1 MSDPFRRRIFHN
13 FGLKILSLIL
23 AVGLWLAVARDPVAE
38 VAVNV
43 PIEFQ
48 NIPQSL
54 EINTENVP
62 TAQVRVRGPAR
73 LIRQLRSN
81 DVHVQVDLTGAQP
94 GERTFDL
101 TARQIREPRDLEVV
115 QVVPSQFHISFDARS
130 MRQVEVRPRV
140 TGSFASGLRVAKVVA
155 DPSTITI
162 MGPRTRVER
171 LDAASTDPIDASGVM
186 TSQSF
191 STNVY
196 VADPLIQVVHPVP
209 IRVTVMMEKV
219 PGGPAGN

>member
-1 MSDPFRRRIFHN
+1 MAESLQKRVFHN
-13 FGLKILSLIL
+13 FGLKLLSLLL
-23 AVGLWLAVARDPVAE
+23 AVGLWLAVARDPVSE

-48 NIPQSL
+48 NIPENL

-73 LIRQLRSN
+73 LIRQLRAN
-81 DVHVQVDLTGAQP
+81 DVHVQVDLTDAKP

-115 QVVPSQFHISFDARS
+115 QVVPSQFHISFDTRS
-130 MRQVEVRPRV
+130 TRQVEVRPRI
-140 TGSFASGLRVAKVVA
+140 TGSFAAGLRIAKIVAN
-155 DPSTITI
+155 PSTILV

-186 TSQSF
+186 SSQTF

-196 VADPLIQVVHPVP
+196 VADPLIQVIHPVP
-209 IRVTVMMEKV
+209 IHVTVMMEKV
-219 PGGPAGN
+219 SGGPAGN

>member
-1 MSDPFRRRIFHN
+1 MAESLQQRVFHN
-13 FGLKILSLIL
+13 FGLKLLSLIL
-23 AVGLWLAVARDPVAE
+23 AVGLWLAVARDPVSE

-48 NIPQSL
+48 NIPDKL
-54 EINTENVP
+54 EINSENVP

-73 LIRQLRSN
+73 LVRQLRTN
-81 DVHVQVDLTGAQP
+81 DVHVQVDLSDAKP

-115 QVVPSQFHISFDARS
+115 QVVPSQFHISFDTRS
-130 MRQVEVRPRV
+130 TRQVEVRPRV
-140 TGSFASGLRVAKVVA
+140 TGSFASGLRIAKIVA
-155 DPSTITI
+155 DPSTILI

-171 LDAASTDPIDASGVM
+171 VDAASTDPIDASGVM
-186 TSQSF
+186 SSQTF

-196 VADPLIQVVHPVP
+196 VADPLIQVVHPMPV
-209 IRVTVMMEKV
+209 RVTVMMEKV
-219 PGGPAGN
+219 SGAPAGN

>member
-1 MSDPFRRRIFHN
+1 MAGSLQQRIFHN
-13 FGLKILSLIL
+13 FGLKLLSLLL
-23 AVGLWLAVARDPVAE
+23 AVGLWLAVARDPVSE

-48 NIPQSL
+48 NIPENL

-73 LIRQLRSN
+73 LIRQLRTN
-81 DVHVQVDLTGAQP
+81 DVHVQVDLTDAKP

-101 TARQIREPRDLEVV
+101 TARQIREPRDLDVV
-115 QVVPSQFHISFDARS
+115 QVVPSQFQISFDTRS
-130 MRQVEVRPRV
+130 TRQVEVHPRV
-140 TGSFASGLRVAKVVA
+140 IGNFASGLRIAKIVAE
-155 DPSTITI
+155 PNLITI
-162 MGPRTRVER
+162 MGPRARVER
-171 LDAASTDPIDASGVM
+171 LDAATTDPIDASGVVS
-186 TSQSF
+186 SQTF

-209 IRVTVMMEKV
+209 VRVTVMMEKAS
-219 PGGPAGN
+219 GGPAGN

>member
-1 MSDPFRRRIFHN
+1 MAESLQQRVFHN
-13 FGLKILSLIL
+13 FGLKLLSLIL
-23 AVGLWLAVARDPVAE
+23 AVGLWLAVARDPVSE

-48 NIPQSL
+48 NIPEKL
-54 EINTENVP
+54 EINSENVP

-73 LIRQLRSN
+73 LVRQLRTN
-81 DVHVQVDLTGAQP
+81 DVHVQVDLSDAKP

-115 QVVPSQFHISFDARS
+115 QVVPSQFHISFDTRS
-130 MRQVEVRPRV
+130 TRQVEVRPRV
-140 TGSFASGLRVAKVVA
+140 TGSFASGLRIAKIVA
-155 DPSTITI
+155 DPSTILI

-171 LDAASTDPIDASGVM
+171 VDAASTDPIDASGVM
-186 TSQSF
+186 SSQTF

-196 VADPLIQVVHPVP
+196 VADPLIQVVHPMPV
-209 IRVTVMMEKV
+209 RVTVMMEKV
-219 PGGPAGN
+219 SGAPAGN

>member
-1 MSDPFRRRIFHN
+1 MADSLHNRIFHN
-13 FGLKILSLIL
+13 FGLKLLSLLL
-23 AVGLWLAVARDPVAE
+23 AVGLWMAVARDPVSE

-48 NIPQSL
+48 NIPENL

-62 TAQVRVRGPAR
+62 TTQVRVRGPAR
-73 LIRQLRSN
+73 LIHQLRTN
-81 DVHVQVDLTGAQP
+81 DVHVQVDLSNAKP

-115 QVVPSQFHISFDARS
+115 QVIPSQFHISFDTRS
-130 MRQVEVRPRV
+130 TRQVEVHPRV
-140 TGSFASGLRVAKVVA
+140 TGIFASGLRIAKIVA
-155 DPSTITI
+155 DPSTILV

-171 LDAASTDPIDASGVM
+171 LDAASTDPIDASGVVS
-186 TSQSF
+186 SQTF

-196 VADPLIQVVHPVP
+196 VADPLIQVIHPVP
-209 IRVTVMMEKV
+209 VRVTVMMEKV
-219 PGGPAGN
+219 TGAPAGN